1 MKLPAV
7 KNREIACACEVK
19 PDAVGAFALGF
30 AKYQNLIL
38 LLLAVIG
45 VISAVVVD
53 THYFTTLLLNCCL
66 YGVLALSL
74 NLISGYMGITSLGHA
89 AFYGIGAYTAAI
101 LSTRYGVNFLLTF
114 VAAFVVTG
122 IIAFLLGL
130 PTLKATGRHLA
141 IITLGFCEIV
151 RIIEFNWMSLTRGPM
166 GISGIPSFSLFG
178 LKLNTPLLKLPIALI
193 LLVIV
198 YYISNAIINSR
209 LGRAV
214 VAIRDNEIAAEAMGI
229 NVFRYKLLIFTLSAA
244 LAGVAGAFYAHHIT
258 FVDPKAFSFDQSI
271 LILSMVILGGMGSA
285 SGCIF
290 GAIILSIIPELLRG
304 LYDFRLIVYG
314 LVIVV
319 MMILKPNGMLG
330 GFNPRYI
337 LQRHKNA
344 AAAREG
350 GSHDE

>member
-1 MKLPAV
+1 MKLLTNKKRDV
-7 KNREIACACEVK
+7 DCACAQKSYMAETL
-19 PDAVGAFALGF
+19 AFGF

-45 VISAVVVD
+45 VCAAVVVD

-101 LSTRYGVNFLLTF
+101 LSTRFGVNFLLTF
-114 VAAFVVTG
+114 VAAFIVTG
-122 IIAFLLGL
+122 IVAFLLGL

-151 RIIEFNWMSLTRGPM
+151 RIVEFNWMSLTRGPM

-178 LKLNTPLLKLPIALI
+178 IKLNTPLLKLLIALT
-193 LLVIV
+193 LLALV
-198 YYISNAIINSR
+198 YYVSTAIINSR
-209 LGRAV
+209 LGRAM

-229 NVFRYKLLIFTLSAA
+229 NIFRYKLLIFTLSAA
-244 LAGVAGAFYAHHIT
+244 LAGIAGAFYAHHIT

-285 SGCIF
+285 SGCIL
-290 GAIILSIIPELLRG
+290 GAIILSIVPELLRG
-304 LYDFRLIVYG
+304 FYDFRLIVYG
-314 LVIVV
+314 LVIVL

-330 GFNPRYI
+330 GFNPRYV

-344 AAAREG
+344 AATRKEG
-350 GSHDE
+350 IPQ